1 MLRNLGRLGV
11 TVGVLTAHKTK
22 AAAMSTIFTFIDF
35 LAKEHTMDDTATTT
49 SDNNARERLAQ
60 SLKHMV
66 DEADH
71 LLAKAERTGS
81 EQFLAAREKFET
93 QLNHAKDELR
103 RLEVSALENAKRAA
117 HATDHA
123 VHEHPYAAMGIAA
136 GAGLLIGMLI
146 TRR

>member
-1 MLRNLGRLGV
+1 
-11 TVGVLTAHKTK
+11 
-22 AAAMSTIFTFIDF
+22 
-35 LAKEHTMDDTATTT
+35 MDTTT
-49 SDNNARERLAQ
+49 TTPTSDLHARERLAQ

-81 EQFLAAREKFET
+81 EQFMAAREKFET
-93 QLNHAKDELR
+93 QLMHAKDELR
-103 RLEVSALENAKRAA
+103 RLELSAIDNAKRAA

>member
-1 MLRNLGRLGV
+1 
-11 TVGVLTAHKTK
+11 
-22 AAAMSTIFTFIDF
+22 
-35 LAKEHTMDDTATTT
+35 MDTT
-49 SDNNARERLAQ
+49 STVNDTSARERLTQ

-71 LLAKAERTGS
+71 LLVKAERSGS
-81 EQFLAAREKFET
+81 EQFVAAREKFEA
-93 QLNHAKDELR
+93 QLHHAKAELH
-103 RLEVSALENAKRAA
+103 RLEQSALDGAKRAA
-117 HATDHA
+117 RATDHA

>member
-1 MLRNLGRLGV
+1 MDTNL
-11 TVGVLTAHKTK
+11 T
-22 AAAMSTIFTFIDF
+22 ST
-35 LAKEHTMDDTATTT
+35 DT
-49 SDNNARERLAQ
+49 SARERLAR

-93 QLNHAKDELR
+93 QLSHAKDELR
-103 RLEVSALENAKRAA
+103 RLEQSALDNAKRAA
-117 HATDHA
+117 RATDHA

-146 TRR
+146 SRR

>member
-1 MLRNLGRLGV
+1 MDN
-11 TVGVLTAHKTK
+11 
-22 AAAMSTIFTFIDF
+22 STT
-35 LAKEHTMDDTATTT
+35 DT
-49 SDNNARERLAQ
+49 NVRERLTQ

-66 DEADH
+66 DEADQ

-81 EQFLAAREKFET
+81 EQFNAARAKFET
-93 QLNHAKDELR
+93 QLEHAKEELR
-103 RLEVSALENAKRAA
+103 RLELGAVESAKRAA
-117 HATDHA
+117 RVTDHA

>member
-1 MLRNLGRLGV
+1 M
-11 TVGVLTAHKTK
+11 TT
-22 AAAMSTIFTFIDF
+22 
-35 LAKEHTMDDTATTT
+35 ETTT
-49 SDNNARERLAQ
+49 PSESNARERLAQ

-71 LLAKAERTGS
+71 LLAKAERSGS

-93 QLNHAKDELR
+93 QLQHAKDELR
-103 RLEVSALENAKRAA
+103 RLEISAVDNAKRAA
-117 HATDHA
+117 RATDHA
-123 VHEHPYAAMGIAA
+123 VHEHPYAAMGLAA

>member
-1 MLRNLGRLGV
+1 ME
-11 TVGVLTAHKTK
+11 
-22 AAAMSTIFTFIDF
+22 S
-35 LAKEHTMDDTATTT
+35 TTT
-49 SDNNARERLAQ
+49 TDMHTRERLAQ

-81 EQFLAAREKFET
+81 EQFIAAREKFEA
-93 QLNHAKDELR
+93 QLLHAKEELHH
-103 RLEVSALENAKRAA
+103 LEVSAVQSARRAA
-117 HATDHA
+117 RATDHA
-123 VHEHPYAAMGIAA
+123 VHEHPYAAMGLAA

>member
-1 MLRNLGRLGV
+1 MNA
-11 TVGVLTAHKTK
+11 TAD
-22 AAAMSTIFTFIDF
+22 S
-35 LAKEHTMDDTATTT
+35 
-49 SDNNARERLAQ
+49 NARERLAQ

-71 LLAKAERTGS
+71 LLAKAERSGS
-81 EQFLAAREKFET
+81 EQFMAAREKFEA
-93 QLNHAKDELR
+93 QLHHAKDELR
-103 RLEVSALENAKRAA
+103 RLEVSAIDSAKHAA
-117 HATDHA
+117 RATDHA

>member
-1 MLRNLGRLGV
+1 
-11 TVGVLTAHKTK
+11 
-22 AAAMSTIFTFIDF
+22 
-35 LAKEHTMDDTATTT
+35 MDTTT
-49 SDNNARERLAQ
+49 TTTTPSDVHARERLAQ

-81 EQFLAAREKFET
+81 EQFMAAREKFET
-93 QLNHAKDELR
+93 QLLHAKDELR
-103 RLEVSALENAKRAA
+103 RLELSTLENAKRAA
-117 HATDHA
+117 RATDHA
-123 VHEHPYAAMGIAA
+123 VHEYPYAAMGIAA

>member
-1 MLRNLGRLGV
+1 MD
-11 TVGVLTAHKTK
+11 TS
-22 AAAMSTIFTFIDF
+22 ST
-35 LAKEHTMDDTATTT
+35 DTH
-49 SDNNARERLAQ
+49 ARERLAQ

-81 EQFLAAREKFET
+81 EQFIAAREKFEA
-93 QLNHAKDELR
+93 QLHQAKEELR
-103 RLEVSALENAKRAA
+103 RLELSAIDNAKRAA
-117 HATDHA
+117 RATDQA
-123 VHEHPYAAMGIAA
+123 VHEHPYAAIGLAA